1 MTFDH
6 TNLDCP
12 SSYGEIN
19 SLRLHDVNLRSN
31 NIAEIPDEVGAL
43 KQLNTLSLA
52 HNCLERRLPEHLG
65 LLTRLTDLDI
75 SSNNIGY
82 LPPSLGALEVS
93 HVTWR
98 TSWFSIHSKRE

>member
-1 MTFDH
+1 M
-6 TNLDCP
+6 
-12 SSYGEIN
+12 
-19 SLRLHDVNLRSN
+19 HDVNLRSN
-31 NIAEIPDEVGAL
+31 KIAEIPDEVGAL

-93 HVTWR
+93 HVT
-98 TSWFSIHSKRE
+98 